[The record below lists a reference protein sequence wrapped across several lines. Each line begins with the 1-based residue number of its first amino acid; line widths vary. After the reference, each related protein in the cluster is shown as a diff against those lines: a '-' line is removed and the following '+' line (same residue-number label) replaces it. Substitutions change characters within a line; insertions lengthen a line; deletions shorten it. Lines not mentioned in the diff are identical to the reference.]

1 MGRKRKGDPVDGW
14 VLLDKPLGLTSTR
27 AVAIVRRV
35 FNAAKAGHAGTLDPL
50 ATGMLP
56 IALGEAT
63 KTVPF
68 IVDAS
73 KDYEFAVRWG
83 EQRDTDDREG
93 DVIERSDSRPDE
105 RAIGDCLGNYL
116 GEIMQTPPA
125 YSAIK
130 IDGARAYDLARG
142 GEKVEPKPRQAL
154 IFSFELVG
162 QPDRDHADFRA
173 TCGKGTYI
181 RALARDMGRDLGC
194 FGHIARLRRTRV
206 GPMLAANMIS
216 LEKLEEFSH
225 KGAGQPE
232 LAKFI
237 CPVETAL
244 ADIPALAV
252 SGADAVCLKRGQSIL
267 VRGGEIPV
275 ATGLA
280 YAVCKGNLVAI
291 GEVKRGELHP
301 KRVFNIAG
309 PGPRLDN

>member
-1 MGRKRKGDPVDGW
+1 MGRKRKGDPIDGW
-14 VLLDKPLGLTSTR
+14 VLLDKPLGMTSTR
-27 AVAIVRRV
+27 AVAIVRRI

-73 KDYEFAVRWG
+73 KDYEFSVRWG

-93 DVIERSDSRPDE
+93 AVVDTSDSRSDGP
-105 RAIGDCLGNYL
+105 AIRDCLANYL
-116 GEIMQTPPA
+116 GEIMQTPPV

-130 IDGARAYDLARG
+130 IEGARAYDLARDG
-142 GEKVEPKPRQAL
+142 VKVEPKPRQAH

-162 QPDRDHADFRA
+162 QPDTDHADFRA

-194 FGHIARLRRTRV
+194 FGHISRLRRTRV
-206 GPMLAANMIS
+206 GPMLEASMIS

-225 KGAGQPE
+225 KGAGQRE

-244 ADIPALAV
+244 DDIPALAV

-280 YAVCKGNLVAI
+280 YAVCKGTLVAI
-291 GEVKRGELHP
+291 GEVKRGELLP
-301 KRVFNIAG
+301 KRVFNISG
-309 PGPRLDN
+309 LKPVS

>member
-27 AVAIVRRV
+27 AVAIVRRI

-73 KDYEFAVRWG
+73 KDYEFTVCWG
-83 EQRDTDDREG
+83 AQRDTDDREG
-93 DVIERSDSRPDE
+93 DVVETSDTRPDE
-105 RAIGDCLGNYL
+105 RAILDCLDAYRGD
-116 GEIMQTPPA
+116 IMQTPPA

-130 IDGARAYDLARG
+130 IDGARAYDLARDG
-142 GEKVEPKPRQAL
+142 VKVEPKPREAH

-162 QPDRDHADFRA
+162 QPDPDHADFRA

-194 FGHIARLRRTRV
+194 FGHISMLRRNRV
-206 GPMLAANMIS
+206 GPMLEANMIS
-216 LEKLEEFSH
+216 LEKLEKFSH
-225 KGAGQPE
+225 KDAGQQE
-232 LAKFI
+232 LANFI

-244 ADIPALAV
+244 DDIPALAI
-252 SGADAVCLKRGQSIL
+252 SRADAACLKRGQSIL

-280 YAVCKGNLVAI
+280 YAVCKGSLVAI

-309 PGPRLDN
+309 LRPASG

>member
-14 VLLDKPLGLTSTR
+14 VLLDKPLGMTSTR
-27 AVAIVRRV
+27 AVAIVRRI

-73 KDYEFAVRWG
+73 KDYEFTVRWG
-83 EQRDTDDREG
+83 EQRNTDDREG
-93 DVIERSDSRPDE
+93 DVVGTSDNRPDNQ
-105 RAIGDCLGNYL
+105 AILACLDNYR
-116 GEIMQTPPA
+116 GEIMQTPPT
-125 YSAIK
+125 YSAVK
-130 IDGARAYDLARG
+130 IDGVRAYDLARDG
-142 GEKVEPKPRQAL
+142 AAVEPKPRQAQ
-154 IFSFELVG
+154 IYSFDLVG
-162 QPDRDHADFRA
+162 EPDADHAEFRA

-194 FGHIARLRRTRV
+194 LGHIARLRRTRV
-206 GPMLAANMIS
+206 GPMFEDNIIS
-216 LEKLEEFSH
+216 LDKLEEFSH

-244 ADIPALAV
+244 DDIPALAV

-280 YAVCKGNLVAI
+280 YAVCKGTLVAI

-309 PGPRLDN
+309 LIPRSDI